1 MASWEKLLV
10 TYFIDKELA
19 SLIREEPCLE
29 RAEFREGNNPVIEKK
44 NVQKTGIDNSQ
55 KEV

>member
-10 TYFIDKELA
+10 TYFIDKKLT

-29 RAEFREGNNPVIEKK
+29 RAEFREGDNPVIEKK
-44 NVQKTGIDNSQ
+44 NVQKT
-55 KEV
+55 